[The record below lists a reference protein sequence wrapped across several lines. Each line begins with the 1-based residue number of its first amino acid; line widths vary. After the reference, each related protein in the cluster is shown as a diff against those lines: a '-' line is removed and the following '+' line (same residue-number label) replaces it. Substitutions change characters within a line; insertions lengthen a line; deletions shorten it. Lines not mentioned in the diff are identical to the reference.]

1 MLYHVCLLAATL
13 TGLLRVV
20 SSRECVNNDNEASPL
35 QEEPQAIDNC
45 VTRSSSIVLLVGAS
59 ACLCL
64 LIAALLVAAL
74 LHYQPSAI
82 STLVGLL
89 STGRRRRGLVFGP
102 PVHRAW
108 ACYATERSWAERVL
122 HALRDR
128 RDAAAETDSACD
140 ATTRAQFIYISVS
153 PDFDSS
159 ATNKPHHHIGS
170 FAGLD

>member
-1 MLYHVCLLAATL
+1 VLYKCTFIFFYLVRLFAVC
-13 TGLLRVV
+13 V
-20 SSRECVNNDNEASPL
+20 
-35 QEEPQAIDNC
+35 QIDNC
-45 VTRSSSIVLLVGAS
+45 VTRSSSIVLVVGAS